1 MMTSEKH
8 YSLIETIVLKW
19 KTKDSLT
26 LDQAWRL
33 KVLLT
38 LEVYNRRNEKLF
50 KRRSKTFLRNAET
63 MLETV

>member
-8 YSLIETIVLKW
+8 CSLIETIVLKW
-19 KTKDSLT
+19 RIKDSLT
-26 LDQAWRL
+26 LDLAWRL

-38 LEVYNRRNEKLF
+38 LEVYNRRNEKSF
-50 KRRSKTFLRNAET
+50 KRRSKTFLKNAET